1 MVSGQKQL
9 VFDMHIEDYK
19 NIFKQKRNYSI
30 GVEEEFMICDPKTG
44 NLIDRADEIMNM
56 VADKDRFS
64 YELLLS
70 EIETNTPI
78 CADVNESIDCLSRQR
93 TELKEIGNKI
103 GYSLGVSG
111 THPTAMAVDQ
121 SFVENTS
128 YNWVADQL
136 KYYAKRNI
144 TFSTHIH
151 ISVDDPERAIKIT
164 NATRRWI
171 PALLAISANS
181 PFFEG
186 EKTGFK
192 SSRTMQ
198 FGAFPRT
205 NIPVK
210 IDSFD
215 SYFNLVRTLEETNS
229 IQKPRQVWWKIRPH
243 LDYGTLEYR
252 ICDVQRSLK
261 RTKMLVALV
270 QALVHSYDTMVMYNN
285 NLEDM
290 NYEILNDAFW
300 KATRFDFNSKV
311 TDCFDGKRL
320 TLKDYVYKM
329 IDTIHL
335 SLSELGNGDVLET
348 LDDIVENGTEA
359 DNQIEYERK
368 NGKNKL
374 LFYLIDDVEY
384 SL

>member
-1 MVSGQKQL
+1 MSVEK
-9 VFDMHIEDYK
+9 YK
-19 NIFKQKRNYSI
+19 EIFKQKRNYSI
-30 GVEEEFMICDPKTG
+30 GVEEEFMICDPDSG
-44 NLIDRADEIMNM
+44 LLIDKADEIMSA
-56 VADKDRFS
+56 VKEKDRYS

-78 CADVNESIDCLSRQR
+78 CDTVDSSIEHLSKQR
-93 TELKEIGNKI
+93 IELKKI
-103 GYSLGVSG
+103 GKDLGYKIGISG
-111 THPTAMAVDQ
+111 THPTAMAVNQ
-121 SFVENTS
+121 NFVDNSS

-136 KYYAKRNI
+136 QYYAKRNI

-151 ISVDDPERAIKIT
+151 ISVDDPDRAIKIT

-171 PALLAISANS
+171 PALLAISSNS

-192 SSRTMQ
+192 SSRSMQ

-210 IDSFD
+210 IESFD
-215 SYFNLVRTLEETNS
+215 SYYNLVNNLMETDS
-229 IQKPRQVWWKIRPH
+229 IQKPRQIWWKIRPH

-261 RTKMLVALV
+261 KTKMLVAIV
-270 QALVHSYDTMVMYNN
+270 QALVHSYDTMVIYNN
-285 NLEDM
+285 NLEEM

-300 KATRFDFNSKV
+300 KAMRFDFDSII
-311 TDCFDGKRL
+311 TDCFDGTRL
-320 TLKDYVYKM
+320 KLKDYIYKM

-335 SLSELGNGDVLET
+335 SLSEFGNDDILNT
-348 LDDIVENGTEA
+348 LDDIIKNGTEA
-359 DNQIEYERK
+359 DDQISYESK
-368 NGKNKL
+368 YGKNKL
-374 LFYLIDDVEY
+374 LLYLMNDVEY
-384 SL
+384 NV